1 MFKYF
6 NPIWLIKN
14 FLQPSLGP
22 EILVPAAIGAVG
34 SGVMGGN
41 PIKGA
46 LLGGATGGILGGAGG
61 AGSNL
66 FSGFKSALP
75 TGLQGTSAAVAP
87 SLGSGGYAAFA
98 PAATQT
104 VASNVA
110 NPILSNASNMGNIG
124 MANTFN
130 TGASNISNV
139 AMATPEYVNP
149 ALITNPSQLPPPAP
163 QTYTDGV
170 ADVIRPR
177 FDEPIRVTEQATK
190 TGGYETPFYEKTFNS
205 ILNYAQKNPLD
216 IAGVGLVASGKIGP
230 KAPPLQP
237 RDANIIK
244 GTTPQLG
251 QLLQVRRPTR
261 FS

>member
-6 NPIWLIKN
+6 NPIWIIKN

-22 EILVPAAIGAVG
+22 EILIPAAIGAVS
-34 SGVMGGN
+34 SGAMGGN

-61 AGSNL
+61 NL
-66 FSGFKSALP
+66 LSGFKSALP
-75 TGLQGTSAAVAP
+75 TGLQGTSTAIAP

-98 PAATQT
+98 PT
-104 VASNVA
+104 VAPTVA
-110 NPILSNASNMGNIG
+110 PNIVNPVLSNASNMGNIG

-130 TGASNISNV
+130 TGAPSISNV
-139 AMATPEYVNP
+139 TMATPEYVNP
-149 ALITNPSQLPPPAP
+149 ALITNPSQLPPPTP

-170 ADVIRPR
+170 ADVVRPR
-177 FDEPIRVTEQATK
+177 FDEPIRVIEQATK

-230 KAPPLQP
+230 KPPPLQL
-237 RDANIIK
+237 RDVSINK
-244 GTTPQLG
+244 GNAPQLG